1 MGSVVGVVTLGSDG
15 RVTIPK
21 NLRRQARLSEGDEL
35 DVEMTSDGILLR
47 PCSRRDEDQWWYW
60 TDEWQAGE
68 QQIAEDRAAGRCGPV
83 FASGEEFLAAL
94 RETAA
99 TDGAGDSTSR

>member
-1 MGSVVGVVTLGSDG
+1 MTLRSDG

-47 PCSRRDEDQWWYW
+47 PCSQRDEDQWWYW

-68 QQIAEDRAAGRCGPV
+68 RQITQDRAAARRGPV
-83 FASGEEFLAAL
+83 FTSGDEFLAAL
-94 RETAA
+94 REA
-99 TDGAGDSTSR
+99 TTGDSSSR